1 VHDLVIRRGSVV
13 DGTGAPRRTAD
24 VAIDGG
30 RVTEIGADVGPGS
43 RSIDADGLVVAPGF
57 VDVHTH
63 LDVQGFWDPYLT
75 PSPLHGVTTAVGGN
89 CGFSVAPLDE
99 SSAEYLMPMLARVEG
114 MPLESLE
121 KGVPWDWTST
131 EEYLDRL
138 DGTLAI
144 NTGFMVGHCSLR
156 RVVMGEAGSDRPG
169 TPEEVEQMRDLLRA
183 GLRAGALGFSS
194 SLSATHND
202 AAGRPVPSRHATP
215 AELIALAQ
223 TCGEF
228 AGTSIEFLPGL
239 GLWDAETQQLM
250 IDMTVGAQRPMN
262 WNLIVGSERTRDEAF
277 ARLDVSDLARAA
289 GGKIVGLTLA
299 CMDSFRFSFR
309 SGFILDSIDGWA
321 EPMALPP
328 AEKLALLASS
338 EGRQWLGSLAAASTT
353 LPGTANWGDKMIVE
367 SFTPAT
373 KRYEGRKISDIA
385 AEERKTPFDAL
396 LDIVVTD
403 QLRTSFVHAFSPD
416 TAADW
421 AVREQLVRD
430 PRTVIGGSDTG
441 AHLDMITSFSFAT
454 DMLARMVRER
464 GLLSIEEAVH
474 LLTARPADLYGLV
487 GRGRLTGGAVADV
500 VVFEEDTVRPGPVAT
515 RFDLPGGAGRLYA
528 AAVGVEHVVV
538 NGEPIVAG
546 GELTGAR
553 PGAVLR
559 SGSDTVTPAMV

>member
-1 VHDLVIRRGSVV
+1 MVIRRGSVV

-30 RVTEIGADVGPGS
+30 RVTEIGTDVGPGS
-43 RSIDADGLVVAPGF
+43 RTIDADGLVVAPGF

-89 CGFSVAPLDE
+89 CGFSVAPLDA

-131 EEYLDRL
+131 EDYLDRL

-156 RVVMGEAGSDRPG
+156 RVVMGEAASERQG
-169 TPEEVEQMRDLLRA
+169 TPEEVERMRDLLRA

-194 SLSATHND
+194 SLSSTHND
-202 AAGRPVPSRHATP
+202 AAGQPVPSRHATR

-228 AGTSIEFLPGL
+228 AGTSIEFLPGI

-250 IDMTVGAQRPMN
+250 IDMTVVAQRPMN

-299 CMDSFRFSFR
+299 CMDSFRYSFR

-328 AEKLALLASS
+328 AEKLALLASP
-338 EGRQWLGSLAAASTT
+338 EGRRWLGSLAAASTT
-353 LPGTANWGDKMIVE
+353 LPGLAKWGEMMIVE

-373 KRYEGRKISDIA
+373 KRYEGRMISDIA
-385 AEERKTPFDAL
+385 AEEHRAPFDTL
-396 LDIVVTD
+396 LDIVVAD
-403 QLRTSFVHAFSPD
+403 ELRTSFIHAFSPD
-416 TAADW
+416 TAGDW
-421 AVREQLVRD
+421 AVRDKLVRD
-430 PRTVIGGSDTG
+430 PRTVIGGSDAG

-454 DMLARMVRER
+454 DMLARMVREH
-464 GLLSIEEAVH
+464 GLLSTEEAVH
-474 LLTARPADLYGLV
+474 LLTAGPADLYGLV
-487 GRGRLTGGAVADV
+487 GRGRLKAGAVADV
-500 VVFEEDTVRPGPVAT
+500 VVFEEETVRPGPVGT

-528 AAVGVEHVVV
+528 GAVGVEHVVV

-546 GELTGAR
+546 GELTGTC